1 MTPKGAR
8 ALPPL
13 SGDRARSE
21 RDDGNTNHKRDES
34 IGYAFIGDALMALAS
49 TRRRWASTSC
59 FGRLRSNCTR
69 DNSNNAWQRHVALG
83 HQRTGEALLALQ
95 RLAEALQAFRLCL
108 AVRITAATVPMI
120 AEPKD
125 VGDHCRAQAS
135 RVEQQLSSRP

>member
-1 MTPKGAR
+1 
-8 ALPPL
+8 
-13 SGDRARSE
+13 
-21 RDDGNTNHKRDES
+21 
-34 IGYAFIGDALMALAS
+34 MALGKHEEALGQYQL
-49 TRRRWASTSC
+49 
-59 FGRLRSNCTR
+59 FRSIAEQLYAR